1 MTKSDEY
8 IFANRL
14 RRVEDVALEI
24 SSRTDLDT
32 PYVLRQI
39 EGWQR
44 LRHKVPRWAETPGIL
59 FPPRI
64 ALEQCSSASAAE
76 YKADIVRRL
85 LPPDERD
92 SMIDL
97 TGGMGV
103 DFSHLAPLFA
113 QAIYVERQAEIAAT
127 ARHNLPL
134 LGIRH
139 ADCQLG
145 DGIALLQSHPEEAFS
160 LVYLDPARRDAHGGK
175 TVLIE
180 ECEPNIAAHLSL
192 LLQRG
197 HIVVAKLSPM
207 LDITRAI
214 ALLNS
219 QQRGCVREVH
229 VYAVG
234 GECKDLVLVL
244 DGRQC
249 SPEPRIF
256 CAEGS
261 RGFSFLPSEE
271 AEVVSEM
278 ASTLGEYLYEPG
290 PAVLK
295 AGAFRSV
302 GQRYGLQ
309 KLHPNSHLYT
319 ADAHVE
325 AFPGRAFRIVEV
337 YGFSKSELRRLS
349 SALCAAS
356 AAAGRKAAHPAAN
369 LAVRN
374 FPESVATLRARLKIR
389 EGGGHYLF
397 ATTRADGSKC
407 LILCRAVD

>member
-8 IFANRL
+8 IFANRH
-14 RRVEDVALEI
+14 RRVEDVALEL

-44 LRHKVPRWAETPGIL
+44 LRHKVPRWAETPGII

-64 ALEQCSSASAAE
+64 ALEQCSGAGAAA
-76 YKADIVRRL
+76 YKAGIARRIL
-85 LPPDERD
+85 APDDCR

-103 DFSHLAPLFA
+103 DFSCLAPLFA
-113 QAIYVERQAEIAAT
+113 RAVYVERQAEIVAT
-127 ARHNLPL
+127 ARRNLPL
-134 LGIRH
+134 LGIHH
-139 ADCQLG
+139 AACHLG
-145 DGIALLQSHPEEAFS
+145 DGIDLLQSQPEEVFS
-160 LVYLDPARRDAHGGK
+160 LIYLDPARRNAHGGK
-175 TVLIE
+175 TVLME
-180 ECEPNIAAHLSL
+180 ECEPDIAAHLGL

-197 HIVVAKLSPM
+197 HIVMAKLSPM
-207 LDITRAI
+207 LDISRAMT
-214 ALLNS
+214 LLNS
-219 QQRGCVREVH
+219 RHCGCVREVH
-229 VYAVG
+229 VYADG

-244 DGRQC
+244 DGREC
-249 SPEPRIF
+249 CPEPRIF
-256 CAEGS
+256 CTEGS

-271 AEVVSEM
+271 AGAACPM
-278 ASTLGEYLYEPG
+278 ASTLDEYLYEPG

-319 ADAHVE
+319 SGACRED
-325 AFPGRAFRIVEV
+325 FPGRVFRLTEV
-337 YGFSKSELRRLS
+337 YSFSKADLRRLS
-349 SALCAAS
+349 ADLCAAS

-407 LILCRAVD
+407 LILCRAVG